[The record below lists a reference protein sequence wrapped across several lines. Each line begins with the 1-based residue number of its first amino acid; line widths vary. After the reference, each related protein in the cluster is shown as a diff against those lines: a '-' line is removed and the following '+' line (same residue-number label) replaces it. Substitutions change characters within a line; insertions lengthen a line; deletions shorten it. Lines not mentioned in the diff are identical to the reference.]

1 MSSVSPPHDATETI
15 KTINVKDVSDISA
28 QNINPLTKEDLKKIL
43 DQFTL
48 QAKLCNNH
56 VLISVDKLQKS
67 MTDVARGK
75 VNPQEPPSIIPLVT
89 NIQPLIQMLEATS
102 IKVDTIENK
111 Q

>member
-1 MSSVSPPHDATETI
+1 MDE
-15 KTINVKDVSDISA
+15 
-28 QNINPLTKEDLKKIL
+28 
-43 DQFTL
+43 
-48 QAKLCNNH
+48 
-56 VLISVDKLQKS
+56 LQKS
-67 MTDVARGK
+67 VIDTAREK